1 MNLNIEKI
9 DKEKQLEK
17 VVIALAG
24 QPNVGKSSLIN
35 SISNAKL
42 KVGNFTGVTVD
53 KTEIEFTIHSDS
65 NSKDYEI
72 HIIDLPGAYSLTEYT
87 IEEKVT
93 KSFLQSD
100 EYDVIV
106 NVVDSTNLQRNLLF
120 TTQILET
127 GKKVVVALN
136 MIDEAKKEGIEID
149 EKQLSRILGVPC
161 IKTSASTGEGVE
173 ELKKAII
180 DTYEKKETT
189 AKVIYSDPIEEE
201 IDTITTFLKEK
212 KYKSDIPYRHL
223 AVRLLQEDPDVYKKM
238 HDEPIWIE
246 LLPIIREALQHLYLH
261 HDTKD
266 LDEIFADEHF
276 AFAKGAK
283 MEVMAVKSMRAKN
296 MTQKIDNLLINKVL
310 GIPLFLFFMWALFQL
325 TFELGALPMDWIDA
339 GFSWLADQT
348 RVLLG
353 NGELASLVADG
364 MISGV
369 GAVIMFLP
377 NIIILF
383 IGIALLETTG
393 YMSRVAFLL
402 DGFFHKFGLHGKSF
416 IPLVTGFGCSVPA
429 YMAAR
434 TLKNEKDRLIT
445 LFIIGFMSC
454 GARLPIYVLFAGAFF
469 GKEQAGNIL
478 FLIYISGAMLGLLMA
493 KVLKMFVFKG
503 EDEPFV
509 MEMPK
514 YRMPSF
520 KLIWHTVYGQAKSY
534 LNKAGTFILAATVLI
549 WFASNYPKD
558 PELEQSYQ
566 NKIEITANEAQKSQ
580 LENELKLKLL
590 EESYLGKIGHA
601 SEPFFAPLGMDWR
614 MSVALETGL
623 AAKEV
628 VVSTLGV
635 LYALGDEVDEES
647 SGLIAQ
653 IKANIPFASAVAFIV
668 FVMIYLPC
676 LAASMVFAKE
686 AGGWK
691 YLVYLFA
698 MTTATAWILSFVAY
712 RVTGLIT
719 GG

>member
-1 MNLNIEKI
+1 M
-9 DKEKQLEK
+9 KQII
-17 VVIALAG
+17 IALAG

-35 SISNAKL
+35 AISNAKL
-42 KVGNFTGVTVD
+42 KVGNFSGVTVD
-53 KTEIEFTIHSDS
+53 KTEVEFTICDEVKC
-65 NSKDYEI
+65 KDYEA

-100 EYDVIV
+100 EYDIIV

-120 TTQILET
+120 TTQLLET
-127 GKKVVVALN
+127 GKQVVVALN
-136 MIDEAKKEGIEID
+136 MSDEAQKEGIQID
-149 EKQLSRILGVPC
+149 EKQLSAILGVPC
-161 IKTSASTGEGVE
+161 VKTSAASKEGIE
-173 ELKKAII
+173 ALQEAII
-180 DTYEKKETT
+180 SAYEKEETT

-201 IDTITTFLKEK
+201 IEHIITFLKEK
-212 KYKSDIPYRHL
+212 NYKSTLPYRQL
-223 AVRLLQEDPDVYKKM
+223 AVRLLQEDEDIYKKM

-246 LLPIIREALQHLYLH
+246 LLPIVREGLSHLYLH

-266 LDEIFADEHF
+266 LSEIFADEHF

-283 MEVMAVKSMRAKN
+283 MEVMTIKGMKAKN
-296 MTQKIDNLLINKVL
+296 FTQKIDNLLINKFL

-325 TFELGALPMDWIDA
+325 TFKLGSVPMDYVDASFGWLGDQAKLILGDGELG
-339 GFSWLADQT
+339 
-348 RVLLG
+348 
-353 NGELASLVADG
+353 SLVADG
-364 MISGV
+364 MIAGV

-377 NIIILF
+377 NIVILF
-383 IGIALLETTG
+383 VGIALLETTG

-469 GKEQAGNIL
+469 AQKEAGNIL
-478 FLIYISGAMLGLLMA
+478 FIIYISGALLGLLMA
-493 KVLKMFVFKG
+493 KALKLFVFKG

-514 YRMPSF
+514 YRMPSL

-534 LNKAGTFILAATVLI
+534 MKKAGTYILGASILI
-549 WFASNYPKD
+549 WFASNYPKVD
-558 PELEQSYQ
+558 LPESI
-566 NKIEITANEAQKSQ
+566 NANQVQLYA
-580 LENELKLKLL
+580 LEN
-590 EESYLGKIGHA
+590 SYLGKIGHA

-635 LYALGDEVDEES
+635 LYALGDEVDETSE
-647 SGLIAQ
+647 GLITQ
-653 IKANIPFASAVAFIV
+653 IRANIPFASAVAFIV

-691 YLVYLFA
+691 YLVYLFI
-698 MTTATAWILSFVAY
+698 MTTLSAWILSFIAY
-712 RVTGLIT
+712 RVTLWIV
-719 GG
+719 

>member
-1 MNLNIEKI
+1 MEKI
-9 DKEKQLEK
+9 T
-17 VVIALAG
+17 IALAG

-35 SISNAKL
+35 AISNAKL
-42 KVGNFTGVTVD
+42 KVGNFSGVTVD
-53 KTEIEFTIHSDS
+53 KTEVEFKMCDEVSC
-65 NSKDYEI
+65 KDYEV

-106 NVVDSTNLQRNLLF
+106 NVIDSTNLQRNLLF
-120 TTQILET
+120 TTQLLET
-127 GKKVVVALN
+127 GKKMVVALN
-136 MIDEAKKEGIEID
+136 MDDEAQNEGIKID
-149 EKQLSRILGVPC
+149 EKQLSAILGVPC
-161 IKTSASTGEGVE
+161 IKTSASQKIGVE
-173 ELKKAII
+173 ALKAAII
-180 DTYEKKETT
+180 EVYEKEQTS

-201 IDTITTFLKEK
+201 IEHIVTFLKEK
-212 KYKSDIPYRHL
+212 KYKCKMPYRQL
-223 AVRLLQEDPDVYKKM
+223 AVRLLQENVDVYRKM
-238 HDEPIWIE
+238 HEEPIWIE
-246 LLPIIREALQHLYLH
+246 MLPIVREGLKHIYLH
-261 HDTKD
+261 SNTKD

-283 MEVMAVKSMRAKN
+283 MEVMEVKSMRAKN
-296 MTQKIDNLLINKVL
+296 LTQKIDNLLINNIL
-310 GIPLFLFFMWALFQL
+310 GIPLFLFFMWVLFQL
-325 TFELGALPMDWIDA
+325 TFELGSIPMDYIDA
-339 GFSWLADQT
+339 AFGWLGEQAKQI
-348 RVLLG
+348 LG
-353 NGELASLVADG
+353 EGELGSLVADG
-364 MISGV
+364 MIAGV

-383 IGIALLETTG
+383 LGIALLETTG

-469 GKEQAGNIL
+469 AEEHAGNIL
-478 FLIYISGAMLGLLMA
+478 FIIYISGAMLGLLSA
-493 KVLKMFVFKG
+493 KVLKVFVFKG

-514 YRMPSF
+514 YRMPSL

-534 LNKAGTFILAATVLI
+534 LKKAGTYILGAAILI
-549 WFASNYPKD
+549 WFASNYPKVD
-558 PELEQSYQ
+558 APVHFEPNQVKLYELE
-566 NKIEITANEAQKSQ
+566 N
-580 LENELKLKLL
+580 
-590 EESYLGKIGHA
+590 SYLGKIGHA

-614 MSVALETGL
+614 MAVALETGL

-635 LYALGDEVDEES
+635 LYALGDDVDEGNA
-647 SGLIAQ
+647 GLIEQ
-653 IKANIPFASAVAFIV
+653 IKANIPFASAIAFIV

-691 YLVYLFA
+691 YLLYLFLSTT
-698 MTTATAWILSFVAY
+698 TTAWLLSFIAY
-712 RVTGLIT
+712 RVTLVIV

>member
-1 MNLNIEKI
+1 MEKI
-9 DKEKQLEK
+9 
-17 VVIALAG
+17 VIALAG

-35 SISNAKL
+35 AISDAKL
-42 KVGNFTGVTVD
+42 KVGNFSGVTVD
-53 KTEIEFTIHSDS
+53 KTEVEFTLCADGESC
-65 NSKDYEI
+65 KQYEA

-106 NVVDSTNLQRNLLF
+106 NVVDATNLQRNLLF
-120 TTQILET
+120 TTQLLEM

-136 MIDEAKKEGIEID
+136 MSDEAKKEGIEID
-149 EKQLSRILGVPC
+149 EKQLSAILGIPC
-161 IKTSASTGEGVE
+161 VKTSSVTKEGVE
-173 ELKKAII
+173 ALQKAIVEVF
-180 DTYEKKETT
+180 EKSETS
-189 AKVIYSDPIEEE
+189 AKVVYSDPIEEE
-201 IDTITTFLKEK
+201 IERIVIFMKEK
-212 KYKSDIPYRHL
+212 NYKTTLPYRHL
-223 AVRLLQEDPDVYKKM
+223 AVKLLQEDADIYKKM

-246 LLPIIREALQHLYLH
+246 LLPIIHEALSHIYVH
-261 HDTKD
+261 TDTKD
-266 LDEIFADEHF
+266 LSEIFADEHF

-283 MEVMAVKSMRAKN
+283 MEVMSVKGMKAKSL
-296 MTQKIDNLLINKVL
+296 TQKIDILLINKIL
-310 GIPLFLFFMWALFQL
+310 GIPLFLFFMWGLFQI
-325 TFELGALPMDWIDA
+325 TFELGAIPMDYIDA
-339 GFSWLADQT
+339 FFGWLGDQAKG
-348 RVLLG
+348 VLG
-353 NGELASLVADG
+353 DGELGSLVADG
-364 MISGV
+364 IIAGV

-377 NIIILF
+377 NILILF

-454 GARLPIYVLFAGAFF
+454 GAKLPVYVLFVGAFF
-469 GKEQAGNIL
+469 APEKAGNIL
-478 FLIYISGAMLGLLMA
+478 FIIYIAGAVLGLLMA
-493 KVLKMFVFKG
+493 RVLKSFVFKG
-503 EDEPFV
+503 DDEPFV

-514 YRMPSF
+514 YRMPSL
-520 KLIWHTVYGQAKSY
+520 KLIYHTVYGQAKSY
-534 LNKAGTFILAATVLI
+534 LKKAGTFILAAAILV
-549 WFASNYPKD
+549 WFASNYPKVD
-558 PELEQSYQ
+558 APKNLDAKQVQLYELEH
-566 NKIEITANEAQKSQ
+566 
-580 LENELKLKLL
+580 
-590 EESYLGKIGHA
+590 SYLGQIGHA
-601 SEPFFAPLGMDWR
+601 SEPFFAPLGFDWR

-635 LYALGDEVDEES
+635 LYALGDEVDEEDG
-647 SGLIAQ
+647 GLLEQ

-676 LAASMVFAKE
+676 LAASMVFARE

-691 YLVYLFA
+691 YLGYLFIS
-698 MTTATAWILSFVAY
+698 TSVTAWILSFIVY
-712 RVTGLIT
+712 RVTLMIT

>member
-1 MNLNIEKI
+1 MEKI
-9 DKEKQLEK
+9 T
-17 VVIALAG
+17 IALAG

-35 SISNAKL
+35 AISNATL
-42 KVGNFTGVTVD
+42 KVGNFSGVTVD
-53 KTEIEFTIHSDS
+53 KTEVEFTICDEVAC
-65 NSKDYEI
+65 KDYEV

-100 EYDVIV
+100 EYDIIV

-120 TTQILET
+120 TTQLLET

-136 MIDEAKKEGIEID
+136 MDDEAQKEGISID
-149 EKQLSRILGVPC
+149 EKQLSAILGVPC
-161 IKTSASTGEGVE
+161 IKTSASQKVGIEA
-173 ELKKAII
+173 LKDAII
-180 DTYEKKETT
+180 EVYEKEETGG
-189 AKVIYSDPIEEE
+189 KVVYSAPIEEE
-201 IDTITTFLKEK
+201 IETIVTFLNEK
-212 KYKSDIPYRHL
+212 KYKSLIPYRQL
-223 AVRLLQEDPDVYKKM
+223 AVRLLQEDVDVYKKM
-238 HDEPIWIE
+238 HDDPIWIE
-246 LLPIIREALQHLYLH
+246 MLPIVREGLTHLYLH
-261 HDTKD
+261 NNTKD
-266 LDEIFADEHF
+266 LDQIFADEHF

-283 MEVMAVKSMRAKN
+283 MEVMSVEGMKAKN
-296 MTQKIDNLLINKVL
+296 LTQKIDNLLINKFL
-310 GIPLFLFFMWALFQL
+310 GIPLFLFFMWTLFQL
-325 TFELGALPMDWIDA
+325 TFELGAVPMDYIDA
-339 GFSWLADQT
+339 TFSWLGDQAKAI
-348 RVLLG
+348 LG
-353 NGELASLVADG
+353 EGELGSLVADG
-364 MISGV
+364 MIAGV

-469 GKEQAGNIL
+469 TQEQAGNIL
-478 FLIYISGAMLGLLMA
+478 FIIYISGAILGLFAA

-514 YRMPSF
+514 YRMPSL

-534 LNKAGTFILAATVLI
+534 MKKAGTFILAASVLL
-549 WFASNYPKD
+549 WFAGNYPK
-558 PELEQSYQ
+558 
-566 NKIEITANEAQKSQ
+566 NEALEAQYETKIAQAGSEEEKSQ
-580 LENELKLKLL
+580 LSNELSMTLL

-601 SEPFFAPLGMDWR
+601 SEPFFAPLGFDWR
-614 MSVALETGL
+614 MAVALETGL

-635 LYALGDEVDEES
+635 LYALGDEVDEGNE
-647 SGLIAQ
+647 GLIKQ
-653 IKANIPFASAVAFIV
+653 IQANIPFAAAIAFIV

-686 AGGWK
+686 AGGWR
-691 YLVYLFA
+691 YLVYLFF
-698 MTTATAWILSFVAY
+698 MTTTTAWILSFIAY
-712 RVTGLIT
+712 RVTLMIT

>member
-1 MNLNIEKI
+1 VEKI
-9 DKEKQLEK
+9 T
-17 VVIALAG
+17 IALAG

-35 SISNAKL
+35 AISNARL
-42 KVGNFTGVTVD
+42 KVGNFSGVTVD
-53 KTEIEFTIHSDS
+53 KTEVEFKICD
-65 NSKDYEI
+65 KLACRDYEV
-72 HIIDLPGAYSLTEYT
+72 HIIDLPGAYSLTDYT

-100 EYDVIV
+100 EYDIIV

-120 TTQILET
+120 TTQLLET
-127 GKKVVVALN
+127 GKKVIVALN
-136 MIDEAKKEGIEID
+136 MDDEAQKEGIKID
-149 EKQLSRILGVPC
+149 EKQLSAILGVPC
-161 IKTSASTGEGVE
+161 IKTSASAKTGIEA
-173 ELKKAII
+173 LKAAII
-180 DTYEKKETT
+180 KVHAAKETG
-189 AKVIYSDPIEEE
+189 AKVIYSNPIEEE
-201 IDTITTFLKEK
+201 IGVIVDFLKEK
-212 KYKSDIPYRHL
+212 KYQSTIPYRQL
-223 AVRLLQEDPDVYKKM
+223 AVRLLQENVDVYRKM

-246 LLPIIREALQHLYLH
+246 MLPIVREGLNHLYLH
-261 HDTKD
+261 SNTKD
-266 LDEIFADEHF
+266 LSEIFADEHF

-283 MEVMAVKSMRAKN
+283 MEVMSVTGMKAKN
-296 MTQKIDNLLINKVL
+296 LTQQIDNLLINKFL
-310 GIPLFLFFMWALFQL
+310 GIPLFLFFMWGLFQL
-325 TFELGALPMDWIDA
+325 TFELGSVPMDYID
-339 GFSWLADQT
+339 LAFGWFGDQ
-348 RVLLG
+348 VKFILG
-353 NGELASLVADG
+353 QGELGSLIADG
-364 MISGV
+364 MIAGV
-369 GAVIMFLP
+369 GAVVMFLP

-383 IGIALLETTG
+383 VGIALLETTG

-469 GKEQAGNIL
+469 AEEQAGNIL
-478 FLIYISGAMLGLLMA
+478 FIIYISGAMLGLFAA
-493 KVLKMFVFKG
+493 KILKMFVFKG

-534 LNKAGTFILAATVLI
+534 LKKAGTFILAASVLI
-549 WFASNYPKD
+549 WFASNYPKNIILETEYEVKIEQASND
-558 PELEQSYQ
+558 EVKTQLHNQLSLALLEQ
-566 NKIEITANEAQKSQ
+566 
-580 LENELKLKLL
+580 
-590 EESYLGKIGHA
+590 SYLGKIGHA
-601 SEPFFAPLGMDWR
+601 SEPFFAPLGFDWR
-614 MSVALETGL
+614 MAVALEAGL

-635 LYALGDEVDEES
+635 LYALGDKVDEGNE
-647 SGLIAQ
+647 GLIAQ
-653 IKANIPFASAVAFIV
+653 IKANIPFASAIAFIV

-698 MTTATAWILSFVAY
+698 MTSATAWILSFIVY
-712 RVTGLIT
+712 RVTLLIV
-719 GG
+719 GI

>member
-1 MNLNIEKI
+1 MEKI
-9 DKEKQLEK
+9 
-17 VVIALAG
+17 VIALAG

-35 SISNAKL
+35 AISNAKL
-42 KVGNFTGVTVD
+42 KVGNFSGVTVD
-53 KTEIEFTIHSDS
+53 KTEVEFTICDDVAC
-65 NSKDYEI
+65 KEYEA

-120 TTQILET
+120 TTQLIET

-149 EKQLSRILGVPC
+149 EKQLSLILGVPC
-161 IKTSASTGEGVE
+161 IKTSSITKEGVDA
-173 ELKKAII
+173 LQHAII
-180 DTYEKKETT
+180 EVFEKKETSS
-189 AKVIYSDPIEEE
+189 KVVYSDPIEEE
-201 IDTITTFLKEK
+201 IDNITTFLKEK
-212 KYKSDIPYRHL
+212 KYKSTLPYRHL
-223 AVRLLQEDPDVYKKM
+223 AVKLLQEDEEIYKKM
-238 HDEPIWIE
+238 HGEPIWIE
-246 LLPIIREALQHLYLH
+246 MLPIIREGLKHLYLH
-261 HDTKD
+261 NNTKD
-266 LDEIFADEHF
+266 LSEIFADEHF

-283 MEVMAVKSMRAKN
+283 MEVMSTKSMKAKN
-296 MTQKIDNLLINKVL
+296 LTQKIDNLLINKIL
-310 GIPLFLFFMWALFQL
+310 GIPLFLFFMWGLFQL
-325 TFELGALPMDWIDA
+325 TFELGSIPMDYIDA
-339 GFSWLADQT
+339 AFSWLGDQAK
-348 RVLLG
+348 VILG
-353 NGELASLVADG
+353 DGELGSLVADG
-364 MISGV
+364 MIAGV

-469 GKEQAGNIL
+469 AQENAGNIL
-478 FLIYISGAMLGLLMA
+478 FIIYISGAILGLLAA
-493 KVLKMFVFKG
+493 KVLKTFVFKG
-503 EDEPFV
+503 DEEPFV

-534 LNKAGTFILAATVLI
+534 MKKAGTFILAASILI
-549 WFASNYPKD
+549 WFASNYPKVD
-558 PELEQSYQ
+558 APSTLDANQVKLYELEH
-566 NKIEITANEAQKSQ
+566 
-580 LENELKLKLL
+580 
-590 EESYLGKIGHA
+590 SYLGIIGHA

-614 MSVALETGL
+614 MAVALETGL

-635 LYALGDEVDEES
+635 LYALGDEVDEGSE
-647 SGLIAQ
+647 GLIEQ
-653 IKANIPFASAVAFIV
+653 IKANIPFASAIAFIV

-691 YLVYLFA
+691 YLVYLFLS
-698 MTTATAWILSFVAY
+698 TTATAWILSFIAY
-712 RVTGLIT
+712 RVTLMIT
-719 GG
+719 

>member
-1 MNLNIEKI
+1 MKPII
-9 DKEKQLEK
+9 
-17 VVIALAG
+17 IALAG

-35 SISNAKL
+35 AISNAKL
-42 KVGNFTGVTVD
+42 KVGNFSGVTVD
-53 KTEIEFTIHSDS
+53 KTEVVFNICDEIKCT
-65 NSKDYEI
+65 DYEV

-100 EYDVIV
+100 EYDIIV

-120 TTQILET
+120 TTQLLET

-136 MIDEAKKEGIEID
+136 MNDEAKKEGIEID
-149 EKQLSRILGVPC
+149 EKQLSSILGVPC
-161 IKTSASTGEGVE
+161 IKTSAAKKEGVDALQE
-173 ELKKAII
+173 AII
-180 DTYEKKETT
+180 EVFEKKETT

-201 IDTITTFLKEK
+201 IAHIITFMQEK
-212 KYKSDIPYRHL
+212 KYKSTLPYRHL
-223 AVRLLQEDPDVYKKM
+223 AVKLLQEDEEVYKKM
-238 HDEPIWIE
+238 HEEPIWIE
-246 LLPIIREALQHLYLH
+246 MLPIVREGLTHLYLH
-261 HDTKD
+261 SDTKD
-266 LDEIFADEHF
+266 LDEIFADQHF

-283 MEVMAVKSMRAKN
+283 MEVMSVKSMRAKN
-296 MTQKIDNLLINKVL
+296 LTQKIDNLLINKIL
-310 GIPLFLFFMWALFQL
+310 GIPLFLFFMWGLFQL
-325 TFELGALPMDWIDA
+325 TFELGSLPMDYIDA
-339 GFSWLADQT
+339 GFSWLGEQAK
-348 RVLLG
+348 VLLG
-353 NGELASLVADG
+353 DGEIGSLVADG
-364 MISGV
+364 MIAGV
-369 GAVIMFLP
+369 GSVIMFLP

-383 IGIALLETTG
+383 VGIALLETTG

-445 LFIIGFMSC
+445 LYIIGFMSC

-469 GKEQAGNIL
+469 SEEQAGNIL
-478 FLIYISGAMLGLLMA
+478 FIIYISGAMIGLLMA
-493 KVLKMFVFKG
+493 KVLKTFVFKG

-514 YRMPSF
+514 YRMPSL

-534 LNKAGTFILAATVLI
+534 LKKAGTFILATAILI
-549 WFASNYPKD
+549 WFASNYPKVD
-558 PELEQSYQ
+558 APSNLEVNQVKLYELEH
-566 NKIEITANEAQKSQ
+566 
-580 LENELKLKLL
+580 
-590 EESYLGKIGHA
+590 SYLGIVGHA
-601 SEPFFAPLGMDWR
+601 SESFFAPLGMDWR
-614 MSVALETGL
+614 MAVALETGL

-635 LYALGDEVDEES
+635 LYALGDEVDEGNE
-647 SGLIAQ
+647 GLIAQ
-653 IKANIPFASAVAFIV
+653 IKLNIPFASAIAFIV

-691 YLVYLFA
+691 YLVYLFV
-698 MTTATAWILSFVAY
+698 MTTATAWILSFIAY
-712 RVTGLIT
+712 KVTLFIT
-719 GG
+719 GV

>member
-1 MNLNIEKI
+1 MKPI
-9 DKEKQLEK
+9 
-17 VVIALAG
+17 VVALAG

-35 SISNAKL
+35 AISNATL
-42 KVGNFTGVTVD
+42 KVGNFSGVTVD
-53 KTEIEFTIHSDS
+53 KTEVIFNICDEAAC
-65 NSKDYEI
+65 KDYEV

-100 EYDVIV
+100 EYDIIV

-120 TTQILET
+120 TTQLLET

-136 MIDEAKKEGIEID
+136 MSDEAQKEGIEID
-149 EKQLSRILGVPC
+149 EKQLSSILGVPC
-161 IKTSASTGEGVE
+161 IKTSASTKEGVDA
-173 ELKKAII
+173 LQHAII
-180 DTYEKKETT
+180 EVFEQEGTS
-189 AKVIYSDPIEEE
+189 AKVVYSDPIEEE
-201 IDTITTFLKEK
+201 IAHIVTFMEEK
-212 KYKSDIPYRHL
+212 KYKSTLPYRHL
-223 AVRLLQEDPDVYKKM
+223 AVKLLQEDEDVYKKM

-246 LLPIIREALQHLYLH
+246 LLPIIREGLNHLYLH
-261 HDTKD
+261 NNTKD

-283 MEVMAVKSMRAKN
+283 MEVMSVKSMKAKN
-296 MTQKIDNLLINKVL
+296 LTQKIDNLLINKIL
-310 GIPLFLFFMWALFQL
+310 GIPLFLFFMWGLFQL
-325 TFELGALPMDWIDA
+325 TFELGSLPMDYIDA
-339 GFSWLADQT
+339 AFSWLGDQAKA
-348 RVLLG
+348 VLG
-353 NGELASLVADG
+353 DGELGSLVADG
-364 MISGV
+364 MIAGV
-369 GAVIMFLP
+369 GAVVMFLP

-469 GKEQAGNIL
+469 GQEQAGNIL
-478 FLIYISGAMLGLLMA
+478 FIIYISGALLGLLMA
-493 KVLKMFVFKG
+493 KALKTFVFKG

-514 YRMPSF
+514 YRMPSL

-534 LNKAGTFILAATVLI
+534 LKKAGTFILGAAILI
-549 WFASNYPKD
+549 WFASNYPKVD
-558 PELEQSYQ
+558 APTTLNTNQVKLYELEH
-566 NKIEITANEAQKSQ
+566 
-580 LENELKLKLL
+580 
-590 EESYLGKIGHA
+590 SYLGQIGHA

-614 MSVALETGL
+614 MAVALETGL

-635 LYALGDEVDEES
+635 LYALGDDVDEGNE
-647 SGLIAQ
+647 GLIAQ
-653 IKANIPFASAVAFIV
+653 IKANIPFASAIAFIV
-668 FVMIYLPC
+668 FIMIYLPC

-691 YLVYLFA
+691 YLAYLFV
-698 MTTATAWILSFVAY
+698 MTSATAWILSFVAY
-712 RVTGLIT
+712 RVTVMLT

>member
-1 MNLNIEKI
+1 VEKI
-9 DKEKQLEK
+9 I
-17 VVIALAG
+17 IALAG

-35 SISNAKL
+35 AISNATL
-42 KVGNFTGVTVD
+42 KVGNFSGVTVD
-53 KTEIEFTIHSDS
+53 KTEVEFKICDEVAC
-65 NSKDYEI
+65 KDYEV

-100 EYDVIV
+100 EYDIIV

-120 TTQILET
+120 TTQLLET

-136 MIDEAKKEGIEID
+136 MDDEAQKEGIEID
-149 EKQLSRILGVPC
+149 EKQLSAILGVPC
-161 IKTSASTGEGVE
+161 IKTSASKKTGVE
-173 ELKKAII
+173 ALKTAII
-180 DTYEKKETT
+180 EVYESEETG

-201 IDTITTFLKEK
+201 IETIVNFLKEK
-212 KYKSDIPYRHL
+212 KYKSTIPYRQL
-223 AVRLLQEDPDVYKKM
+223 AVRLLQENVDVYKKM

-246 LLPIIREALQHLYLH
+246 MLPIVREGLNHLYLH
-261 HDTKD
+261 SNTKD

-283 MEVMAVKSMRAKN
+283 MEVMSVAGMKAKN
-296 MTQKIDNLLINKVL
+296 LTQKIDNLLINKIL
-310 GIPLFLFFMWALFQL
+310 GIPLFLFFMWGLFQL
-325 TFELGALPMDWIDA
+325 TFELGSVPMDYIDA
-339 GFSWLADQT
+339 AFGWLGDQVKA
-348 RVLLG
+348 VLG
-353 NGELASLVADG
+353 EGELGSLVADG
-364 MISGV
+364 MIAGV

-377 NIIILF
+377 NILILF
-383 IGIALLETTG
+383 VGIALLETTG

-469 GKEQAGNIL
+469 EAEQAGNIL
-478 FLIYISGAMLGLLMA
+478 FIIYISGAILGLFAA
-493 KVLKMFVFKG
+493 KVLKVFVFKG

-514 YRMPSF
+514 YRMPSL

-534 LNKAGTFILAATVLI
+534 LKKAGTFILAASVLV
-549 WFASNYPKD
+549 WFASNYPKNELLQTEFETKIAQTTND
-558 PELEQSYQ
+558 EVKSQLNNELSLLLLEQSY
-566 NKIEITANEAQKSQ
+566 
-580 LENELKLKLL
+580 
-590 EESYLGKIGHA
+590 LGQIGHA
-601 SEPFFAPLGMDWR
+601 SEPFFAPLGFDWR
-614 MSVALETGL
+614 MAVALETGL

-635 LYALGDEVDEES
+635 LYALGDEVDEGNE
-647 SGLIAQ
+647 GLITQ
-653 IKANIPFASAVAFIV
+653 IQANIPFAAAIAFIV

-676 LAASMVFAKE
+676 LAASMVFTKE

-691 YLVYLFA
+691 YLVYLFL
-698 MTTATAWILSFVAY
+698 MTTTTAWILSFIAY
-712 RVTGLIT
+712 RVTLMIT
-719 GG
+719 GV

>member
-1 MNLNIEKI
+1 M
-9 DKEKQLEK
+9 KQI
-17 VVIALAG
+17 VVALAG

-35 SISNAKL
+35 AISNAKL
-42 KVGNFTGVTVD
+42 KVGNFSGVTVD
-53 KTEIEFTIHSDS
+53 KTEVVFKLCDEVSCE
-65 NSKDYEI
+65 DYEV

-100 EYDVIV
+100 EYDIIV

-120 TTQILET
+120 TTQLLET
-127 GKKVVVALN
+127 GRKVVVALN
-136 MIDEAKKEGIEID
+136 MSDEAAKEGIEID
-149 EKQLSRILGVPC
+149 EKQLSAILGVPC
-161 IKTSASTGEGVE
+161 IKTSANTKEGIEALKHAIVE
-173 ELKKAII
+173 VF
-180 DTYEKKETT
+180 EKPQTT
-189 AKVIYSDPIEEE
+189 SKVVYSDHIEEE
-201 IDTITTFLKEK
+201 ISRIVAFLEEK
-212 KYKSDIPYRHL
+212 KYKNDLPYRHL
-223 AVRLLQEDPDVYKKM
+223 AVKLLQEDEEVYKKM
-238 HDEPIWIE
+238 HEEPVWIE
-246 LLPIIREALQHLYLH
+246 LLPIIRDALNHIYLH
-261 HDTKD
+261 TDTKD
-266 LDEIFADEHF
+266 LEQIFADEHF

-283 MEVMAVKSMRAKN
+283 MEVMSVKSMKAKN
-296 MTQKIDNLLINKVL
+296 LTQKIDNLLINKIL

-325 TFELGALPMDWIDA
+325 TFELGAVPMDWIDA
-339 GFSWLADQT
+339 GFVWLADQA
-348 RVLLG
+348 RALLG
-353 NGELASLVADG
+353 NGELASLIADG
-364 MISGV
+364 IIAGV

-377 NIIILF
+377 NIMILF

-469 GKEQAGNIL
+469 GQEHAGNIL
-478 FLIYISGAMLGLLMA
+478 FIIYISGAILGLLMA
-493 KVLKMFVFKG
+493 KALKTFVFKG
-503 EDEPFV
+503 DDEPFV

-514 YRMPSF
+514 YRMPSL

-534 LNKAGTFILAATVLI
+534 LNKAGTFILAASVLV
-549 WFASNYPKD
+549 WFASNYPKNH
-558 PELEQSYQ
+558 ELETQYQ
-566 NKIEITANEAQKSQ
+566 TKIEQVQNSIQKTK
-580 LENELKLKLL
+580 LNNELQSKLL
-590 EESYLGKIGHA
+590 EQSYLGKIGHA

-614 MSVALETGL
+614 MAVSLEAGL

-635 LYALGDEVDEES
+635 LYSLGDTVTETDNSLLVQ
-647 SGLIAQ
+647 IRAQ
-653 IKANIPFASAVAFIV
+653 IPFASAIAFIV
-668 FVMIYLPC
+668 FVMVYLPC
-676 LAASMVFAKE
+676 FAASAVFAKE

-691 YLVYLFA
+691 YLVYLFF
-698 MTTATAWILSFVAY
+698 MTTISAWILSFMAY
-712 RVTGLIT
+712 RVTLILT

>member
-1 MNLNIEKI
+1 M
-9 DKEKQLEK
+9 KQI
-17 VVIALAG
+17 VVALAG

-35 SISNAKL
+35 AISNAKL
-42 KVGNFTGVTVD
+42 KVGNFSGVTVD
-53 KTEIEFTIHSDS
+53 KTEVVFNMCDEKSCE
-65 NSKDYEI
+65 DYEV

-100 EYDVIV
+100 EYDIIV

-120 TTQILET
+120 TTQLLET

-136 MIDEAKKEGIEID
+136 MSDEAEKEGIEID
-149 EKQLSRILGVPC
+149 EKQLSVILGVPC
-161 IKTSASTGEGVE
+161 IKTSANTGEGID
-173 ELKKAII
+173 ELKRAIVEV
-180 DTYEKKETT
+180 YEKGETT

-201 IDTITTFLKEK
+201 IEHIVNFMKEK
-212 KYKSDIPYRHL
+212 NYKSDLPYRHL
-223 AVRLLQEDPDVYKKM
+223 AVKLLQEDEDVYKKM

-246 LLPIIREALQHLYLH
+246 LLPIIREALNHIYIH
-261 HDTKD
+261 NNTKD
-266 LDEIFADEHF
+266 LEEIFADEHF

-283 MEVMAVKSMRAKN
+283 MEVMSVKSMKAKN
-296 MTQKIDNLLINKVL
+296 LTQKIDNLLINKIL

-325 TFELGALPMDWIDA
+325 TFELGAVPMDWIDA
-339 GFSWLADQT
+339 GFVWLADQA
-348 RVLLG
+348 RALLG

-364 MISGV
+364 VIAGV

-383 IGIALLETTG
+383 LGIALLETTG

-469 GKEQAGNIL
+469 GQEHAGNIL

-493 KVLKMFVFKG
+493 KALKTFVFKG
-503 EDEPFV
+503 DDEPFV

-514 YRMPSF
+514 YRMPSL
-520 KLIWHTVYGQAKSY
+520 KLIWHTVYGQSKSY
-534 LNKAGTFILAATVLI
+534 LNKAGTFILAASVLV

-558 PELEQSYQ
+558 PTLEAQYQ
-566 NKIEITANEAQKSQ
+566 TKIEQVQDSAQKSK
-580 LENELKLKLL
+580 LNNELQSKLL
-590 EESYLGKIGHA
+590 EQSYLGKIGHA

-614 MSVALETGL
+614 MAVSLEAGL

-635 LYALGDEVDEES
+635 LYSLGDQVDQDS
-647 SGLIAQ
+647 NSLIAQ
-653 IKANIPFASAVAFIV
+653 IRAQIPFAAAIAFIV

-676 LAASMVFAKE
+676 FAASAVFARE

-691 YLVYLFA
+691 YLLYLFL
-698 MTTATAWILSFVAY
+698 MTTASAWILSFLAY
-712 RVTGLIT
+712 RVTLLIT

>member
-1 MNLNIEKI
+1 MEKI
-9 DKEKQLEK
+9 T
-17 VVIALAG
+17 IALAG
-24 QPNVGKSSLIN
+24 QPNVGKTSLIN
-35 SISNAKL
+35 AISNATL
-42 KVGNFTGVTVD
+42 KVGNFAGVTVD
-53 KTEIEFTIHSDS
+53 KTEVEFTLCDEVSC
-65 NSKDYEI
+65 KDYEV

-100 EYDVIV
+100 EYDIIV

-120 TTQILET
+120 TTQLLET

-136 MIDEAKKEGIEID
+136 MDDEAKKEGISID
-149 EKQLSRILGVPC
+149 EKQLSSILGVPC
-161 IKTSASTGEGVE
+161 VKTSASNKKGIEV
-173 ELKKAII
+173 LKEAII
-180 DTYEKKETT
+180 EVYEKEETS
-189 AKVIYSDPIEEE
+189 AKVIYSDHIEEE
-201 IDTITTFLKEK
+201 ISEITSFLKEK
-212 KYKSDIPYRHL
+212 KYKSSIPYRQL
-223 AVRLLQEDPDVYKKM
+223 AVRLLQEDVDVYKKM

-246 LLPIIREALQHLYLH
+246 MLPIVREGLNHIYLH
-261 HDTKD
+261 TDTKD

-283 MEVMAVKSMRAKN
+283 MEVMSTVGMKAKN
-296 MTQKIDNLLINKVL
+296 LTQKIDNLLINKIL
-310 GIPLFLFFMWALFQL
+310 GIPLFLFFMWGLFQL
-325 TFELGALPMDWIDA
+325 TFELGSLPMDYIDA
-339 GFSWLADQT
+339 AFGWLGDQAKA
-348 RVLLG
+348 VLG
-353 NGELASLVADG
+353 EGELGSLVADG
-364 MISGV
+364 MIAGV

-377 NIIILF
+377 NIVILF
-383 IGIALLETTG
+383 LGIALLETTG

-469 GKEQAGNIL
+469 GEESAGNIL
-478 FLIYISGAMLGLLMA
+478 FIIYISGALLGLVMA
-493 KVLKMFVFKG
+493 KALKMFVFKG

-514 YRMPSF
+514 YRMPSL

-534 LNKAGTFILAATVLI
+534 LKKAGTFILAASILI
-549 WFASNYPKD
+549 WFASNYPKVD
-558 PELEQSYQ
+558 APANLDANQVKLYELE
-566 NKIEITANEAQKSQ
+566 N
-580 LENELKLKLL
+580 
-590 EESYLGKIGHA
+590 SYLGIVGHA

-614 MSVALETGL
+614 MAVALETGL

-635 LYALGDEVDEES
+635 LYALGDEVDEGNA
-647 SGLIAQ
+647 GLIAQ
-653 IKANIPFASAVAFIV
+653 IKANIPFAAAIAFIV

-691 YLVYLFA
+691 YLVYLFV
-698 MTTATAWILSFVAY
+698 MTSASAWILSFIAY
-712 RVTGLIT
+712 RVTLIIT
-719 GG
+719 GV

>member
-1 MNLNIEKI
+1 M
-9 DKEKQLEK
+9 KQI
-17 VVIALAG
+17 VVALAG

-35 SISNAKL
+35 AISNAKL
-42 KVGNFTGVTVD
+42 KVGNFSGVTVD
-53 KTEIEFTIHSDS
+53 KTEIVFNLCDEVKCT
-65 NSKDYEI
+65 DYEV

-100 EYDVIV
+100 EYDIIV

-120 TTQILET
+120 TTQLLET

-136 MIDEAKKEGIEID
+136 MNDEAQKEGIEID
-149 EKQLSRILGVPC
+149 EKQLSVILGVPC
-161 IKTSASTGEGVE
+161 VKTSANTNEGIEALKRAIVE
-173 ELKKAII
+173 V
-180 DTYEKKETT
+180 YEKEETT
-189 AKVIYSDPIEEE
+189 SKVIYSDPIEEE
-201 IDTITTFLKEK
+201 IDHIIRFMQEK
-212 KYKSDIPYRHL
+212 HYKSTLPYRHL
-223 AVRLLQEDPDVYKKM
+223 AVKLLQEDEEVYKKM

-246 LLPIIREALQHLYLH
+246 LLPIIREALNHIYIH
-261 HDTKD
+261 NNTKD
-266 LDEIFADEHF
+266 LEEIFSDEHF

-283 MEVMAVKSMRAKN
+283 MEVMSVKSMRAKN
-296 MTQKIDNLLINKVL
+296 MTQKIDNLLINKIL
-310 GIPLFLFFMWALFQL
+310 GIPLFLFFMWGLFQL
-325 TFELGALPMDWIDA
+325 TFKLGSVPMDYIDAVFGWMGDQTKALLGEGELG
-339 GFSWLADQT
+339 
-348 RVLLG
+348 
-353 NGELASLVADG
+353 SLVADG
-364 MISGV
+364 MIGGV

-383 IGIALLETTG
+383 FGIALLETTG

-469 GKEQAGNIL
+469 AKEDAGNIL
-478 FLIYISGAMLGLLMA
+478 FIIYISGAILGLLMA
-493 KVLKMFVFKG
+493 KALKMFVFKG
-503 EDEPFV
+503 DDEPFV

-514 YRMPSF
+514 YRLPSL

-534 LNKAGTFILAATVLI
+534 MKKAGTFILAASVLI

-558 PELEQSYQ
+558 HAL
-566 NKIEITANEAQKSQ
+566 EAQYQTQIAQSSSQEERSQ
-580 LENELKLKLL
+580 LENTLSLKLL

-635 LYALGDEVDEES
+635 LYALGDDVDEQS
-647 SGLIAQ
+647 NGLIAQ
-653 IKANIPFASAVAFIV
+653 IKANIPFASAIAFIV

-691 YLVYLFA
+691 YLVYLFF
-698 MTTATAWILSFVAY
+698 MTTISAWVLSFIAY
-712 RVTGLIT
+712 RVTLLLMG
-719 GG
+719 

>member
-1 MNLNIEKI
+1 MEKI
-9 DKEKQLEK
+9 T
-17 VVIALAG
+17 IALAG
-24 QPNVGKSSLIN
+24 QPNVGKTSLIN
-35 SISNAKL
+35 AISNATL
-42 KVGNFTGVTVD
+42 KVGNFAGVTVD
-53 KTEIEFTIHSDS
+53 KTEVEFTLCDEVSCKNYD
-65 NSKDYEI
+65 I

-100 EYDVIV
+100 EYDIIV
-106 NVVDSTNLQRNLLF
+106 NVIDSTSLQRNLLF
-120 TTQILET
+120 TTQLLET

-136 MIDEAKKEGIEID
+136 MDDEAKKEGMSID
-149 EKQLSRILGVPC
+149 EKQLSSILGVPC
-161 IKTSASTGEGVE
+161 IKTSASDKEGIE
-173 ELKKAII
+173 ALKAAII
-180 DTYEKKETT
+180 EVHEKEETS
-189 AKVIYSDPIEEE
+189 AKVIYSDHIEEE
-201 IDTITTFLKEK
+201 IVSITSFLKEK
-212 KYKSDIPYRHL
+212 KYKSCIPYRHL
-223 AVRLLQEDPDVYKKM
+223 AVRLLQENVDVYKKM
-238 HDEPIWIE
+238 HDEPTWIE
-246 LLPIIREALQHLYLH
+246 MLPIVREGLNHIYLH
-261 HDTKD
+261 TDTKD

-283 MEVMAVKSMRAKN
+283 MEVMSSTGMKAKN
-296 MTQKIDNLLINKVL
+296 LTQKIDNLLINKIL
-310 GIPLFLFFMWALFQL
+310 GIPLFLFFMWGLFQL
-325 TFELGALPMDWIDA
+325 TFELGSLPMDYIDA
-339 GFSWLADQT
+339 AFGWLGDQAK
-348 RVLLG
+348 VALG
-353 NGELASLVADG
+353 EGQLGSLVADG
-364 MISGV
+364 MIAGV

-377 NIIILF
+377 NIVILF
-383 IGIALLETTG
+383 VGIALLETTG

-469 GKEQAGNIL
+469 AEEQAGNIL
-478 FLIYISGAMLGLLMA
+478 FIIYISGAILGLFAA

-514 YRMPSF
+514 YRIPSL

-534 LNKAGTFILAATVLI
+534 LKKAGTFILAASILI
-549 WFASNYPKD
+549 WFASNYPKVEAPVNLD
-558 PELEQSYQ
+558 ANQVKLYELE
-566 NKIEITANEAQKSQ
+566 N
-580 LENELKLKLL
+580 
-590 EESYLGKIGHA
+590 SYLGIVGHA

-614 MSVALETGL
+614 MAVALETGL

-635 LYALGDEVDEES
+635 LYALGDEVDEGNA
-647 SGLIAQ
+647 GLIEQ
-653 IKANIPFASAVAFIV
+653 IKANIPFASAIAFIV

-691 YLVYLFA
+691 YLVYLFV
-698 MTTATAWILSFVAY
+698 MTSASAWILSFIAY
-712 RVTGLIT
+712 RVTLMIT

>member
-1 MNLNIEKI
+1 MEKI
-9 DKEKQLEK
+9 
-17 VVIALAG
+17 VIALAG

-35 SISNAKL
+35 AISNAKL
-42 KVGNFTGVTVD
+42 RVGNFSGVTVD
-53 KTEIEFTIHSDS
+53 KTEIEFTICDDVTCK
-65 NSKDYEI
+65 NYEA

-120 TTQILET
+120 TTQLLET

-136 MIDEAKKEGIEID
+136 MSDEAEKEGIEID
-149 EKQLSRILGVPC
+149 EKQLSAILGVPC
-161 IKTSASTGEGVE
+161 IKTSATDKRGIE
-173 ELKKAII
+173 ELKHAIVEV
-180 DTYEKKETT
+180 YEKDETT
-189 AKVIYSDPIEEE
+189 SKVVYSDHIEEE
-201 IDTITTFLKEK
+201 IANIVSFMHEK
-212 KYKSDIPYRHL
+212 NYKSPVPYRHL
-223 AVRLLQEDPDVYKKM
+223 AVKLLQEDEDVYKKM

-246 LLPIIREALQHLYLH
+246 LLPIVRDGLNHIYLH
-261 HDTKD
+261 TDTKD
-266 LDEIFADEHF
+266 LQEIFADEHF

-296 MTQKIDNLLINKVL
+296 LTQKIDNLLINKIL
-310 GIPLFLFFMWALFQL
+310 GIPLFLFFMWGLFQL
-325 TFELGALPMDWIDA
+325 TFELGSVPMDYIAAAFDW
-339 GFSWLADQT
+339 
-348 RVLLG
+348 LG
-353 NGELASLVADG
+353 NQAKFILGDGELGSLVADG
-364 MISGV
+364 MIAGV

-383 IGIALLETTG
+383 LGIALLETTG

-469 GKEQAGNIL
+469 GQEHAGNIL
-478 FLIYISGAMLGLLMA
+478 FIIYISGALLGLLMA
-493 KVLKMFVFKG
+493 KALKMFVFKG
-503 EDEPFV
+503 DDEPFV

-514 YRMPSF
+514 YRMPSL

-534 LNKAGTFILAATVLI
+534 LNKAGTFILAASILI
-549 WFASNYPKD
+549 WFASNYPKNHK
-558 PELEQSYQ
+558 LEAQYQ
-566 NKIEITANEAQKSQ
+566 TKIEQTANQENKTA
-580 LENELKLKLL
+580 LNNELSLKLL
-590 EESYLGKIGHA
+590 EQSYLGKIGHA

-614 MSVALETGL
+614 MAVALETGL

-635 LYALGDEVDEES
+635 LYSLGDQVDQES
-647 SGLIAQ
+647 NSLIAQ
-653 IKANIPFASAVAFIV
+653 IKANIPFAAAIAFIV

-691 YLVYLFA
+691 YLVYLFF
-698 MTTATAWILSFVAY
+698 MTTASAWILSFIAY
-712 RVTGLIT
+712 RITLMIT

>member
-1 MNLNIEKI
+1 MEQIT
-9 DKEKQLEK
+9 
-17 VVIALAG
+17 IALAG

-35 SISNAKL
+35 AISNAKL
-42 KVGNFTGVTVD
+42 KVGNFSGVTVD
-53 KTEIEFTIHSDS
+53 KTEVEFKICDEVAC
-65 NSKDYEI
+65 KDYEV

-100 EYDVIV
+100 EYDIIV

-120 TTQILET
+120 TTQLLET

-136 MIDEAKKEGIEID
+136 MDDEAQKEGIMID
-149 EKQLSRILGVPC
+149 EKQLSAILGVPC
-161 IKTSASTGEGVE
+161 IKTSASQKVGIEA
-173 ELKKAII
+173 LKAAII
-180 DTYEKKETT
+180 EVYEKKETG

-201 IDTITTFLKEK
+201 IEAIVTFLKEK
-212 KYKSDIPYRHL
+212 NYKSTLSYRHL
-223 AVRLLQEDPDVYKKM
+223 AVRLLQEDTDVYKKM

-246 LLPIIREALQHLYLH
+246 MLPIVREGLNHLYLH
-261 HDTKD
+261 NNTKD

-283 MEVMAVKSMRAKN
+283 MEVMSVGGMKAKN
-296 MTQKIDNLLINKVL
+296 LTQKIDNLLINKIL
-310 GIPLFLFFMWALFQL
+310 GIPLFLFFMWGLFQL
-325 TFELGALPMDWIDA
+325 TFELGSVPMDYIDA
-339 GFSWLADQT
+339 AFGWLGDQAKS
-348 RVLLG
+348 VLG
-353 NGELASLVADG
+353 EGELSSLIADG
-364 MISGV
+364 MIAGV

-377 NIIILF
+377 NILILF

-469 GKEQAGNIL
+469 AEEKAGNIL
-478 FLIYISGAMLGLLMA
+478 FIIYISGAILGLFAA
-493 KVLKMFVFKG
+493 KVLKLFVFKG

-514 YRMPSF
+514 YRMPSL

-534 LNKAGTFILAATVLI
+534 LKKAGTFILAAAILI
-549 WFASNYPKD
+549 WFAGNYPKNSA
-558 PELEQSYQ
+558 L
-566 NKIEITANEAQKSQ
+566 EAQYEIRIAQASSDEVKTQ
-580 LENELKLKLL
+580 LHNELSAQLL

-601 SEPFFAPLGMDWR
+601 SEPFFAPLGFDWR
-614 MSVALETGL
+614 MAVALETGL

-635 LYALGDEVDEES
+635 LYALGEEVDEGNE
-647 SGLIAQ
+647 GLIAQ
-653 IKANIPFASAVAFIV
+653 IKANIPFAAAIAFVV

-691 YLVYLFA
+691 YLVYLFF
-698 MTTATAWILSFVAY
+698 MTTATAWILSFIAY
-712 RVTGLIT
+712 RVTLMIT
-719 GG
+719 GV